1 MPADLSGWYNLDD
14 ICIMREMLT
23 MDDLKVGLASL
34 TGIGNWLVDIEL
46 ILQITISLASL
57 VYIVLKIK
65 EQLDKIRRNKK

>member
-23 MDDLKVGLASL
+23 MDDLKVGLASA

-65 EQLDKIRRNKK
+65 EQLDKVRQNKK

>member
-1 MPADLSGWYNLDD
+1 MA
-14 ICIMREMLT
+14 
-23 MDDLKVGLASL
+23 DLKVGLAAA

-65 EQLDKIRRNKK
+65 EQLDKVRQNKK

>member
-1 MPADLSGWYNLDD
+1 
-14 ICIMREMLT
+14 
-23 MDDLKVGLASL
+23 MDDLKVGLASI

>member
-1 MPADLSGWYNLDD
+1 
-14 ICIMREMLT
+14 
-23 MDDLKVGLASL
+23 MDDLKVGLASA

-65 EQLDKIRRNKK
+65 EQLDKVRQNKK